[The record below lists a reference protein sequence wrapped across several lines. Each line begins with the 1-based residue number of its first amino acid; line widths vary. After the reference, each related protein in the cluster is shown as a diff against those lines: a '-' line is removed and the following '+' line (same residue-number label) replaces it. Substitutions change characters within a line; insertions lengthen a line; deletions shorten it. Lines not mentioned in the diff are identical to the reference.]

1 MQKSKRSITD
11 QRVKYKTLENSS
23 QLKFDMFFKDSPI
36 VESPIYV
43 REKKVQENKEQV
55 PLTYLDY
62 DLIDDFGEIL
72 KIK

>member
-1 MQKSKRSITD
+1 MQKSKKSIID

-62 DLIDDFGEIL
+62 DVIDDFGEIL

>member
-1 MQKSKRSITD
+1 MQKSKKSIID

-43 REKKVQENKEQV
+43 REKKVQKNKEQV

-62 DLIDDFGEIL
+62 DVMDDFGEIL

>member
-1 MQKSKRSITD
+1 
-11 QRVKYKTLENSS
+11 
-23 QLKFDMFFKDSPI
+23 MFFMDSPI
-36 VESPIYV
+36 IESPIKV

-55 PLTYLDY
+55 SLTYLDY